1 MQQVKIEIISAE
13 TAEARLASP
22 RDAVSRHVIGPDFR
36 DEEHAVALAG
46 NDAADQ
52 FLRAAAAIHL
62 RRVDQRHSERKTGTQ
77 RFFLGRFRTSLLRK
91 ICRALAERRDN
102 GSIAELH
109 RRNRSASR
117 CVR

>member
-1 MQQVKIEIISAE
+1 MQQVKIEILSAE

-22 RDAVSRHVIGPDFR
+22 RNASIRHVIRPDFR

-52 FLRAAAAIHL
+52 FLRAAATIHL
-62 RRVDQRHSERKTGTQ
+62 RRVDQIHSKRKTGTQ
-77 RFFLGRFRTSLLRK
+77 RFFLGSFRTSLLRE
-91 ICRALAERRDN
+91 ICRALAESRDN

-109 RRNRSASR
+109 RRIGGASR
-117 CVR
+117 CMR